1 MAKEKAAPARALR
14 YPHIASRVFDTPLL
28 IEHSKLVAILQVLGP
43 RLGFDAPQAQVILDP
58 EHPEP
63 LRADVPRAGEAV
75 RQLDMLVRAEKVE
88 RRDEGHYVA
97 DGVAVLPIVGTLVQ
111 RADWLDAMSGMIGYG
126 HIERMFAAALDDPSV
141 KEIILEIDSPGGEVA
156 GAFDMADRLF
166 EARGEK
172 PIKAIATE
180 LAASAAYLIASAA
193 DEIVAPRT
201 GSVGSIGVVAT
212 HVDYS
217 KALDKRG
224 IAVTFIY
231 AGEKKVEGNPFQPLP
246 ESVRAEW
253 QAEINEVY
261 QLFVET
267 VARNRGLSADWVQK
281 TEAAMF
287 MGRHAV
293 DVGLANRV
301 NTFDNELSNSAL
313 RVKQSAGAFFLN
325 QPQKEKQMK
334 TEMEKRAEAE
344 AEAKLRA
351 EAEAKAKAEQD
362 SKTKAEAEAKA
373 KADAEAATK
382 AEAEKKA
389 KSGAV
394 SDRER
399 VKAILGCEEAKGRE
413 QMAQHIALE
422 TDLTLD
428 QAKGVLAKSPK
439 ASKLDEA
446 MQHFGPGVKSE
457 EVTGGAAV
465 TIDAPAAMYDRRAQI
480 FQGARAK

>member
-1 MAKEKAAPARALR
+1 MAKEKAEAAPARAPALR

-43 RLGFDAPQAQVILDP
+43 RLGFDAPAIETSAPAAVDP
-58 EHPEP
+58 
-63 LRADVPRAGEAV
+63 G

-97 DGVAVLPIVGTLVQ
+97 DGVAVIPIVGTLVQ

-126 HIERMFAAALDDPSV
+126 HIERMFVAALDDPAV
-141 KEIILEIDSPGGEVA
+141 KEIILELDSPGGEVA
-156 GAFDMADRLF
+156 GAFDMADRMY

-172 PIKAIATE
+172 PMTAIATE

-193 DEIVAPRT
+193 DEIVVPRT
-201 GSVGSIGVVAT
+201 GAVGSIGVVAT

-231 AGEKKVEGNPFQPLP
+231 AGDKKVDGNPYQPLP
-246 ESVRAEW
+246 DSVRAEW
-253 QAEINEVY
+253 QAEIDEVY

-267 VARNRGLSADWVQK
+267 VARNRGISADWVKK
-281 TEAAMF
+281 TQAAMF

-334 TEMEKRAEAE
+334 TEMERRAEAE

-351 EAEAKAKAEQD
+351 EAEAKAKAEQE
-362 SKTKAEAEAKA
+362 TKA
-373 KADAEAATK
+373 KADAEAKAKAEQEANAK
-382 AEAEKKA
+382 AEAEVKA
-389 KSGAV
+389 KAGAV
-394 SDRER
+394 SDRDR

-413 QMAQHIALE
+413 SMAQHLALE
-422 TDLTLD
+422 TDLSLE
-428 QAKGVLAKSPK
+428 QAKAVLAKSPK
-439 ASKLDEA
+439 ASRLDGA
-446 MQHFGPGVKSE
+446 MQQFNPGVRSE
-457 EVTGGAAV
+457 EISGGKPA
-465 TIDAPAAMYDRRAQI
+465 TIDAPAAMYERRAQI